1 MSEKDGR
8 TCDKCAYYNALQ
20 DGQMCPFYFLEYCD
34 PKTKRYYEKKGK

>member
-20 DGQMCPFYFLEYCD
+20 DGQMCPFYFFRILRSED
-34 PKTKRYYEKKGK
+34 